1 MPLPKIAV
9 PQYDMK
15 LPVTGSMI
23 KYRPFL
29 VKEEKILLMAMES
42 QNEKEIINAMKTI
55 IKNCTTLR
63 KKVEDLPT
71 FEIEYIFLKIRSR
84 SVCEVSKL
92 NITCPDDGETQVETE
107 IDLNEIQVSIPEGHD
122 KKIMLTDD
130 IGLIMKYPSLDMFV
144 KDNFNLQDV
153 TAETAFDLTAD
164 CIESVFE
171 GEDVTEDATKKEKL
185 EFLDHLSNAQFAKI
199 QKFFDTMPKLSHKV
213 TVKNPNTDVENE
225 VVIEGLAAFFE

>member
-15 LPVTGSMI
+15 LPVTGSLI

-84 SVCEVSKL
+84 SVGEVSKIM
-92 NITCPDDGETQVETE
+92 ITCPDDGETKVETE
-107 IDLNEIQVSIPEGHD
+107 IDLNEIKVSIPEDHD
-122 KKIMLTDD
+122 RKIMLTDT

-185 EFLDHLSNAQFAKI
+185 EFLDHLSNSQFAKI
-199 QKFFDTMPKLSHKV
+199 QSFFDTMPKLSHTV
-213 TVKNPNTDVENE
+213 TVKNPNTDVESE

>member
-84 SVCEVSKL
+84 SVGEVSKL

>member
-1 MPLPKIAV
+1 
-9 PQYDMK
+9 
-15 LPVTGSMI
+15 
-23 KYRPFL
+23 
-29 VKEEKILLMAMES
+29 
-42 QNEKEIINAMKTI
+42 
-55 IKNCTTLR
+55 
-63 KKVEDLPT
+63 
-71 FEIEYIFLKIRSR
+71 
-84 SVCEVSKL
+84 
-92 NITCPDDGETQVETE
+92 
-107 IDLNEIQVSIPEGHD
+107 
-122 KKIMLTDD
+122 
-130 IGLIMKYPSLDMFV
+130 MFV

>member
-1 MPLPKIAV
+1 MPLPKLSV
-9 PQYDMK
+9 PMYDLK

-55 IKNCTTLR
+55 IRNCTTLR

-71 FEIEYIFLKIRSR
+71 FEIEYIFLKIRAK
-84 SVCEVSKL
+84 SVGEVSKI
-92 NITCPDDGETQVETE
+92 NVTCPDDGETQVEVE
-107 IDLNEIQVSIPEGHD
+107 IDLD
-122 KKIMLTDD
+122 KLQIHMEKDHSNKIMITDD

-144 KDNFNLQDV
+144 KDNFNLQNV
-153 TAETAFDLTAD
+153 TAETAFEMTAD

-171 GEDVTEDATKKEKL
+171 GEVVTEDATKKELL
-185 EFLDHLSNAQFAKI
+185 EFLDNLNNQQFQKI
-199 QKFFDTMPKLSHKV
+199 QKFFDTMPKLSHKLE
-213 TVKNPNTDVENE
+213 VENPETGVKSE

>member
-15 LPVTGSMI
+15 LPVTGSVI

-42 QNEKEIINAMKTI
+42 QNEKEIISAMKTI
-55 IKNCTTLR
+55 IRNCTTLR
-63 KKVEDLPT
+63 NKVEDLPT

-84 SVCEVSKL
+84 SVGEVSKIM
-92 NITCPDDGETQVETE
+92 ITCPDDGETQVETE
-107 IDLNEIQVSIPEGHD
+107 VDLNEIKVSIPKNHD
-122 KKIMLTDD
+122 RNIMLTDT
-130 IGLIMKYPSLDMFV
+130 IGLVMKYPSLDMFV
-144 KDNFNLQDV
+144 KDNFNLQNV
-153 TAETAFDLTAD
+153 TAETAFDMTAD

-171 GEDVTEDATKKEKL
+171 GEEVTEDASKKELL
-185 EFLDHLSNAQFAKI
+185 EFLDNLSNQQFAKI
-199 QKFFDTMPKLSHKV
+199 QNFFDTMPKLSHKIK
-213 TVKNPNTDVENE
+213 VKNPNTDVESE

>member
-1 MPLPKIAV
+1 MPLPKIVV
-9 PQYDMK
+9 PQYDLK
-15 LPVTGSMI
+15 LPVTGSVI

-84 SVCEVSKL
+84 SVGEVSTL
-92 NITCPDDGETQVETE
+92 NITCPDDGETKVETE
-107 IDLNEIQVSIPEGHD
+107 IDLNSIQLAIPEDHD
-122 KKIMLTDD
+122 KKVMLTDT

-144 KDNFNLQDV
+144 KDNFSVQNV
-153 TAETAFDLTAD
+153 STETAFDLTAD
-164 CIESVFE
+164 CIDAVFE
-171 GEDVTEDATKKEKL
+171 GEEVTEDATKKEKL
-185 EFLDHLSNAQFAKI
+185 EFLDNLSNSQFASI
-199 QKFFDTMPKLSHKV
+199 QKFFDTMPKLSHKIK
-213 TVKNPNTDVENE
+213 VKNPNTDVESE

>member
-1 MPLPKIAV
+1 M
-9 PQYDMK
+9 YDLK

-55 IKNCTTLR
+55 IRNCTTLR

-71 FEIEYIFLKIRSR
+71 FEIEYIFLKIRAK
-84 SVCEVSKL
+84 SVGEVSKI
-92 NITCPDDGETQVETE
+92 NVTCPDDGETQVEVE
-107 IDLNEIQVSIPEGHD
+107 IDLD
-122 KKIMLTDD
+122 KLQIHMEKDHSNKIMITDD

-144 KDNFNLQDV
+144 KDNFNLQNV
-153 TAETAFDLTAD
+153 TAETAFEMTAD

-171 GEDVTEDATKKEKL
+171 GEVVTEDATKKELL
-185 EFLDHLSNAQFAKI
+185 EFLDNLNNQQFQKI
-199 QKFFDTMPKLSHKV
+199 QKFFDTMPKLSHKLE
-213 TVKNPNTDVENE
+213 VENPETGVKSE

>member
-1 MPLPKIAV
+1 M
-9 PQYDMK
+9 YDLK

-55 IKNCTTLR
+55 IRNCTTLR

-71 FEIEYIFLKIRSR
+71 FEIEYIFLKIRAK
-84 SVCEVSKL
+84 SVGEVSKI
-92 NITCPDDGETQVETE
+92 NVTCPDDGETQVEVE
-107 IDLNEIQVSIPEGHD
+107 IDLD
-122 KKIMLTDD
+122 KLQIHMDKDHSNKIMLTDD
-130 IGLIMKYPSLDMFV
+130 VGLVMKYPSLDMFV
-144 KDNFNLQDV
+144 KDNFNLQNV
-153 TAETAFDLTAD
+153 NAETAFEMTAD

-171 GEDVTEDATKKEKL
+171 GEVVTEDATKKELL
-185 EFLDHLSNAQFAKI
+185 EFLDNLNNQQFQKI
-199 QKFFDTMPKLSHKV
+199 QKFFDTMPKLSHKLE
-213 TVKNPNTDVENE
+213 VENPETGVKSE